1 MPFESFSP
9 SETESAALDLIS
21 RTIADTR
28 EDRSNTIHEI
38 ISALADADEV
48 TRLVAHIA
56 IKSYLGDIDPLAL
69 FSKRSPLLGCVRY
82 HAPGMFFAHGKIK
95 NELLETGEFIGI
107 NNFYDSAESLGFNN
121 TAGRV
126 ASDFLYQWVAS
137 KNPDSYSAEIVSE
150 FSLPS
155 GRMSHNM
162 YSRGDFNS
170 AGVLFHD
177 SIMEEYAF
185 LLRSGLSQPHSQLDA
200 IIILAGTDDIELAG
214 SFLSSTRRKKV
225 GL

>member
-1 MPFESFSP
+1 MPIESFSP
-9 SETESAALDLIS
+9 SEIESDALDLIS

-28 EDRSNTIHEI
+28 KDRLNTINEI
-38 ISALADADEV
+38 MTALTDADDT

-56 IKSYLGDIDPLAL
+56 IKSYLSDMDPLAL
-69 FSKRSPLLGCVRY
+69 FNKRSPLLGRVRY
-82 HAPGMFFAHGKIK
+82 HAPGMFFAYGKIY

-107 NNFYDSAESLGFNN
+107 NNFFDSAESLGFNN
-121 TAGRV
+121 NDGRV

-137 KNPDSYSAEIVSE
+137 KNPDSFSAEIVSE

-162 YSRGDFNS
+162 YGRGDFNS

-214 SFLSSTRRKKV
+214 SFLNPARRKK
-225 GL
+225 LRL